1 MKSTQEI
8 RDIAKYIVT
17 KCTDDGQCI
26 TNIQLQHILYA
37 ISKRRLHNGKRI
49 IDRKFEKKQW
59 GYMLPDI
66 YYYFC
71 GHGAMPISM
80 HYDVKIKDHD
90 VKIKDRE
97 TRQIIDSVTTEERT
111 KKPWER

>member
-1 MKSTQEI
+1 MKSIQEI

-26 TNIQLQHILYA
+26 TNVQLQHILYT
-37 ISKRRLHNGKRI
+37 ISKKCLHDGKRI

-59 GYMLPDI
+59 GYMIPDI

-71 GHGAMPISM
+71 GYGAMPISR
-80 HYDVKIKDHD
+80 HYDI
-90 VKIKDRE
+90 KIKDRE
-97 TRQIIDSVTTEERT
+97 TKYIIDKVTVEERT